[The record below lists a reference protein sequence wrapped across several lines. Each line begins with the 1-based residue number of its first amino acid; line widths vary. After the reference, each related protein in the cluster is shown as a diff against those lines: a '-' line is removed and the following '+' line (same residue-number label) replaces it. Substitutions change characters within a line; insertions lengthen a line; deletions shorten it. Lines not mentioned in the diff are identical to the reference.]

1 MKKIVSILLS
11 LMAGTVLFAGPADP
25 SPHDYTQPDG
35 SVVRYYM
42 HGDEYL
48 HWMTDGSGAC
58 IEIGEDGYVHPAQV
72 PSEARFNAAAR
83 RRAGQTR
90 FRMAENRG
98 LTGEH
103 HFCVILVDF
112 ADVKFTKTQEQFESF
127 FNGTGTS
134 SGSTGSVKEYWTDQS
149 DGMFIPTFDVYGS
162 YTVSKNISEFIND
175 SDGLLREV
183 INIADEEIYFQNYK
197 HTSSVESVI
206 MVFAGHS
213 AAMGAPNSIWP
224 HQGGISNLSADGVAI
239 KSYCCAP
246 ELQGDSGTTI
256 AGIGH
261 VCHEFG
267 HCLGLPDIYDTQRSS
282 HSGNAKAPVYWYSV
296 MDHGN
301 YSNYSKTPPPL
312 SMLEKYLCG
321 WVDFNDNEVV
331 ESVTSSGVKTL
342 KEIGQKSG
350 LRALRINTD
359 RDGEFFLCEFR
370 SINPSVNKWGASL
383 PKGGMIVYHVDRS
396 SGHWTSDDAVSMNTD
411 PDHPNLYLVN
421 ASDPDAITLY
431 ANAKNADWPSYPFPG
446 SRNVSSFNPHSW
458 SGTDTYVSLTGM
470 PNIGAT
476 SANKSISVRAHVRTF
491 PLINNSKKGV
501 YNAEDIFVLKL
512 SPGYHQED
520 GLSVSAWRF
529 DGQSASDSVNL
540 TSGTHTIEADLSDGR
555 KLRLEISVK

>member
-11 LMAGTVLFAGPADP
+11 LMAGTLLFAGPADP
-25 SPHDYTQPDG
+25 SPHDYIQPDG

-48 HWMTDGSGAC
+48 HWMTDASGAC

-98 LTGEH
+98 LKGEKR
-103 HFCVILVDF
+103 FCVILVDF
-112 ADVKFTKTQEQFESF
+112 ADVPFTKTKDDFVKF
-127 FNGTGTS
+127 FNGTGS
-134 SGSTGSVKEYWTDQS
+134 ESGSTGSVKEYWTDQS
-149 DGMFIPTFDVYGS
+149 DEKFIPTFDVYGP
-162 YTVSKNISEFIND
+162 YTVSKTISEYIND

-183 INIADEEIYFQNYK
+183 INIAEEINFQNYK
-197 HTSSVESVI
+197 HTSSVESII

-213 AAMGAPNSIWP
+213 AAMGAQNSIWP
-224 HQGGISNLSADGVAI
+224 HQGGISNLTADGVAI
-239 KSYCCAP
+239 ESYCCVP
-246 ELQGDSGTTI
+246 ELQGKSGTAI

-267 HCLGLPDIYDTQRSS
+267 HCLGLPDVYDTQRSS
-282 HSGNAKAPVYWYSV
+282 HESSAKAPVYWYSV

-301 YSNYSKTPPPL
+301 YSNDSKTPPPL

-321 WVDFNDNEVV
+321 WVDSLLEGDVQNIY
-331 ESVTSSGVKTL
+331 TSGVKTL
-342 KEIGQKSG
+342 KEIGQTSG

-359 RDGEFFLCEFR
+359 RTGEFFLCEFR
-370 SINPSVNKWGASL
+370 SINSSVNKWGASL

-396 SGHWTSDDAVSMNTD
+396 DEHWVSDNDVYMNNDAS
-411 PDHPNLYLVN
+411 HPNFYLVDAAN
-421 ASDPDAITLY
+421 PDVITLY
-431 ANAKNADWPSYPFPG
+431 SNRNRDWTSCPFPG

-470 PNIGAT
+470 PNIGASSENT
-476 SANKSISVRAHVRTF
+476 SIKVQAHVRSF
-491 PLINNSKKGV
+491 PLINNPKKGV
-501 YNAEDIFVLKL
+501 YNDGDIFVLKL

-520 GLSVSAWRF
+520 GLSVSAWQF
-529 DGQSASDSVNL
+529 DGKPASGSEETL
-540 TSGTHTIEADLSDGR
+540 TSGTHTIEAELSDGR
-555 KLRLEISVK
+555 KLRLDISVK